1 MTWVGVSLLV
11 AAVGIYATL
20 PGIGWA
26 TLAPAIADNLIAFG
40 GGILIAD
47 VLVSRFNE
55 RRRERIVSHVLTH
68 WLGATHD
75 DLALLGGTAG
85 GNPEDLARE
94 FRFRGK
100 GLEVRARVIQEQ
112 MIAFAPFLDVE
123 VVANFHRLHQFI
135 QSILANEQD
144 SRLVAQLSDLAL
156 EAISRIGNGLGI
168 PQFDEAMQVRAEN
181 NAERD
186 A

>member
-1 MTWVGVSLLV
+1 MVWVATGLLV

-20 PGIGWA
+20 PGLRW
-26 TLAPAIADNLIAFG
+26 TTVAPAIADNLMAFG

-47 VLVSRFNE
+47 VLVSRFNA
-55 RRRERIVSHVLTH
+55 RRRERIVSHVLEH

-75 DLALLGGTAG
+75 DLAVLGGVAADQ
-85 GNPEDLARE
+85 PEELARE
-94 FRFRGK
+94 FRSRGK
-100 GLEVRARVIQEQ
+100 SLGARSRVIQEQ

-123 VVANFHRLHQFI
+123 VVANFHHLHQLI
-135 QSILANEQD
+135 QSVLAKEQ
-144 SRLVAQLSDLAL
+144 SPKLVEQFCDLGL

-168 PQFDEAMQVRAEN
+168 RQFDEVMQVRAEN
-181 NAERD
+181 AAERD